1 MINQRYVYIAKNPLM
16 TGFCKIGCSKDS
28 EKRMKSL
35 YGEWKLHK
43 EWEVEDGFK
52 IETRVKEL
60 MRPLRAHG
68 HELFNCPLSYLEDVV
83 ERVIYENQELVFED
97 EKVIEIPEDS
107 IILKG
112 NMETVGKIIRE
123 VRKKQGLTQPQLAG
137 ACRVGTRLIVDIE
150 KGKLTCQIGKVLHII
165 KMLGIHIYFKG

>member
-1 MINQRYVYIAKNPLM
+1 MINERYVYIAKNPLM
-16 TGFCKIGCSKDS
+16 VGFCKIGCSRDS

-68 HELFNCPLSYLEDVV
+68 HELFNCPLSYLENIV
-83 ERVIYENQELVFED
+83 EQVIYENYESIFED
-97 EKVIEIPEDS
+97 EKVKEIPLES
-107 IILKG
+107 LILRG
-112 NMETVGKIIRE
+112 NTETVGKIIKE
-123 VRKKQGLTQPQLAG
+123 VRKKQGMTQSELAG
-137 ACRVGTRLIVDIE
+137 ACGVGPRLIVDIE
-150 KGKLTCQIGKVLHII
+150 KGKPTCQMGKVLYIFR
-165 KMLGIHIYFKG
+165 MLGIQVYFKN